1 MWQWVRRAHARA
13 QSRGPRTGS
22 HVPEGGALCVDLWG
36 AGGPGASGA
45 LPDELARARVVDPD
59 FRPWLGPRVD
69 GRRVEQGGR
78 KCTLPLGKGCRAVL
92 PEGREQGL

>member
-1 MWQWVRRAHARA
+1 MMWA
-13 QSRGPRTGS
+13 QSRGQAAPAWGPGTGM
-22 HVPEGGALCVDLWG
+22 HVPEGGALCVDLRG

-59 FRPWLGPRVD
+59 FRPRLGPRVD

-78 KCTLPLGKGCRAVL
+78 ECTLPLGKGCWAVL
-92 PEGREQGL
+92 PEG